1 MQRLASEPRVPMFEG
16 FTMPPSTRDSE
27 TAAMYKH
34 LRTRS
39 LSVQAG
45 PAPVEERLRAAFE
58 PLCKRPEE
66 PSDPL
71 RTPSGRSGE

>member
-1 MQRLASEPRVPMFEG
+1 MRLQRGRAPTRRWIDIPFSEDYVLHRTHVQRLASEPRVPMSEG

-27 TAAMYKH
+27 TAALHKH

-45 PAPVEERLRAAFE
+45 PAPME
-58 PLCKRPEE
+58 
-66 PSDPL
+66 
-71 RTPSGRSGE
+71 